1 MQKRIN
7 YSLFIVQGR
16 GLHQTAELDNLEVV
30 LRHGT
35 RKAVSHHSTEWKL
48 VLGV

>member
-16 GLHQTAELDNLEVV
+16 GCYQTAELDSLEVV
-30 LRHGT
+30 LRHGC
-35 RKAVSHHSTEWKL
+35 
-48 VLGV
+48 